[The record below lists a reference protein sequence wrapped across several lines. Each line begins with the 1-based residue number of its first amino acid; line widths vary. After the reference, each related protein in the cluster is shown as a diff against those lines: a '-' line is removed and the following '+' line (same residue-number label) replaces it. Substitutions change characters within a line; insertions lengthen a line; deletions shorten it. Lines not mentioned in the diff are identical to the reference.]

1 MKTASF
7 GERPV
12 TPLEMSMTI
21 ASMLIGVGVLTLPR
35 TLASATKSFDGWMS
49 IAGAGLIAMLL
60 GALVSRTAVK
70 AGNQPFLEYASSLIS
85 RPLACLLAFF
95 QMLYFL
101 GFSAYETRAIANIS
115 KQYLFDRT
123 PVEYIALAFFLVIV
137 YGVSGSRSGLLRLN
151 VMFLPAVL
159 SIVVV
164 VVVFGYRWFEFGN
177 LEPFFVTGIPG
188 LLKGM
193 KEVVFSLLGFEIILY
208 YIVFMARPEKAP
220 KAVVGGILV
229 AVVIDLIIYQLAIG
243 IFSNVGAMN
252 IIYPTVELAKEIQF
266 PGNFFER
273 FESLF
278 FVIWIMTIY
287 NTAVMGFDL
296 AGECMAFLFKRM
308 TKRVRH
314 LILAPAA
321 MIICMTPNNLPQ
333 FDLLGTMISYLAVG
347 AGVLI
352 PCGLLLL
359 SGRKKGTAAHADTK

>member
-1 MKTASF
+1 VKTAYF

-35 TLASATKSFDGWMS
+35 TLASATKSFDGWMC
-49 IAGAGLIAMLL
+49 IVGAGIVAMLL
-60 GALVSRTAVK
+60 GVLVSRTAIK
-70 AGNQPFLEYASSLIS
+70 AGNQPFLDYAASLIS
-85 RPLACLLAFF
+85 RPLACLLALL
-95 QMLYFL
+95 QLLYFM

-115 KQYLFDRT
+115 KQYLFDKT

-159 SIVVV
+159 VVVCIVVL
-164 VVVFGYRWFEFGN
+164 FGYRWVEFGN
-177 LEPFFVTGIPG
+177 LEPFFVTGLPN

-208 YIVFMARPEKAP
+208 YIMFMGRPEKAP
-220 KAVVGGILV
+220 KAVVGGIAIAV
-229 AVVIDLIIYQLAIG
+229 AVDLIIYQLAIG

-252 IIYPTVELAKEIQF
+252 IVYPAVELAKEIQF

-296 AGECMAFLFKRM
+296 AGECMAFVFKRM
-308 TKRVRH
+308 PKRVCH
-314 LILAPAA
+314 LILAPIA
-321 MIICMTPNNLPQ
+321 MIVCMMPQNLPQ
-333 FDLLGTMISYLAVG
+333 FNILGDLISYLAIS
-347 AGVLI
+347 AGILV

-359 SGRKKGTAAHADTK
+359 NGRKKGEGSREGK